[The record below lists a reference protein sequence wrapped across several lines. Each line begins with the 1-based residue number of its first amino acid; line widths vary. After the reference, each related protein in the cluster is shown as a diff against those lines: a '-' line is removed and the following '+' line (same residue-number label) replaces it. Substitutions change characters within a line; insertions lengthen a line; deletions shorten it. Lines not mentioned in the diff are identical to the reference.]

1 MPHSIGTGHADVA
14 IVLALEAL
22 YATHYVTHDA
32 RPQSWEIHEKSPSY
46 GHFRHLWKSNMSII
60 GDQKKHF
67 GDNPI
72 YIYPIQMVVV
82 G

>member
-22 YATHYVTHDA
+22 YATHYATHYVAHDA
-32 RPQSWEIHEKSPSY
+32 RPQSWEIHGKSPSY

-60 GDQKKHF
+60 GDQKK
-67 GDNPI
+67 NI
-72 YIYPIQMVVV
+72 LEIIQ
-82 G
+82 